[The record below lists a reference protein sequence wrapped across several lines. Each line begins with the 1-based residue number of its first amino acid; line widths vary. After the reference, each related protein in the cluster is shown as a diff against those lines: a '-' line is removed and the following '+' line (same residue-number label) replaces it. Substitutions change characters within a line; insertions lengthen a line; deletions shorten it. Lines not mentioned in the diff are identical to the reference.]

1 MIKNLKYTLLIV
13 VLTLTASSCN
23 KWLELKPQD
32 GIVREDFWKTK
43 EQLQSA
49 VIGCYTALLNPT
61 LVQNMFIWGE
71 LRADMVTTHG
81 SSSFA
86 NANEVD
92 FNDAEILSTNPLVN
106 WSNLYTVIN
115 YCNTVID
122 YGPGVKENDETL
134 TEQKLNAYLAEAKA
148 IRAWMYFYLLRTWG
162 EVPLQLKASSSDSRI
177 EQLPKSS
184 QEEIY
189 NQIVEDLN
197 FAAVNAVSTFGDRNS
212 DKGRITRY
220 SVYALQAD
228 VYLWMNKYEEC
239 IAACEKIRTSNRFG
253 LIRDA
258 SQYYNSV
265 FVQGNSN
272 EGIFE
277 IQFDSQALNPWFNS
291 LASSG
296 LKFKAS
302 EIVPELYG
310 FNPDPS
316 SFERDI
322 RGENAAYRADLI
334 IWKHVGTSDIAT
346 TVTATTSVRNWIVY
360 RYADIELME
369 AEALVWSDRPNKLA
383 DALTLINDV
392 RGRARALITTEE
404 GPTDAQGMSDYILRE
419 RAREFAFEG
428 KRWYDLLRHSKREGR
443 TELIIDAVSKVAV
456 LDKQQ
461 SIINKLKDPRS
472 HYLPIAFSE
481 LQADKLLVQN
491 PFYKN

>member
-1 MIKNLKYTLLIV
+1 MIKNFKYTLLIV
-13 VLTLTASSCN
+13 VLVLTASSCN

-61 LVQNMFIWGE
+61 LVRNMFIWGE

-81 SSSFA
+81 SSSFPT
-86 NANEVD
+86 ANEVD
-92 FNDAEILSTNPLVN
+92 FNDDEILSTNPLVN
-106 WSNLYTVIN
+106 WSSIYTVIN

-122 YGPGVKENDETL
+122 YAPEVIENDNTL
-134 TEQKLNAYLAEAKA
+134 TQAQLNAYVAEAKA
-148 IRAWMYFYLLRTWG
+148 LRAWMYFYLLRTWG

-177 EQLPKSS
+177 EQLAKSS
-184 QEEIY
+184 QEDVF

-197 FAAVNAVSTFGDRNS
+197 FAALNAVTTYGDRNS
-212 DKGRITRY
+212 DKGRITKY

-239 IAACEKIRTSNRFG
+239 IVACQKIRTSNRFG
-253 LIRDA
+253 LIRDP

-277 IQFDSQALNPWFNS
+277 IQFGVQAPNPWFS
-291 LASSG
+291 TLASSN
-296 LKFKAS
+296 LSFKAS
-302 EIVPELYG
+302 EIVPDVYG
-310 FNPDPS
+310 YNPDPAS
-316 SFERDI
+316 LDKDI

-334 IWKHVGTSDIAT
+334 IWKHVGTSDVAT
-346 TVTATTSVRNWIVY
+346 TVTATNSTRNWIVY
-360 RYADIELME
+360 RYADILLME
-369 AEALVWSDRPNKLA
+369 AEALVWSDRPNKLV
-383 DALTLINDV
+383 DAMTLINEV

-404 GPTDAQGMSDYILRE
+404 GPTDSRGVSDYILRE

-443 TELIIDAVSKVAV
+443 VELIIDAIIKVAV